1 MSKDKLEILDFNEE
15 TNECLDC
22 GHEST
27 SFGELYDEQG
37 NKITSWNE
45 DDEQLEG
52 VKENGVSLPRSLHF
66 SSCS

>member
-22 GHEST
+22 GHQST
-27 SFGELYDEQG
+27 SFGELYNEQG

-45 DDEQLEG
+45 EDNVVCPKCQSFNYFL
-52 VKENGVSLPRSLHF
+52 KEKADPLQR
-66 SSCS
+66 